1 MYEIPNTKSNLIQK
15 GENMK
20 KHILSLT
27 LGSLLVSALSAED
40 DGFYTS
46 VGYQI
51 GEAAQMVTNTKGIQE
66 LSDNYEKLN
75 NLLTRYSTL
84 NTLIKL
90 SADPSAVSGAIN
102 NLNAGATGLLKEKT
116 NSPAYQAV
124 SLALNAA
131 VGLWNTIGYAIMCG
145 NGNGTGSGPGSVI
158 FNNQPGQSSTAI
170 TCNRYEATG
179 PGKSMSIDEFK
190 KLNEAYQIIQQ
201 ALKNQN
207 GFPELGGN
215 GAKVSVKYSYECKQ
229 ENENSNINGGVNQ
242 FCEAKNGS
250 SSSGSGSNGSN
261 GTSTQTTTQD
271 GVTITTTY
279 NSNKATVKFDI
290 TNNAQQLLN
299 QAANIMQVLN
309 TQCPLVR
316 STHNENAPGGG
327 QPWGLSTSG
336 NACQIFQQEFS
347 EVTSMIKNAQEIVA
361 QSKIANANQKAEI
374 ANPSNF
380 NPFTDASFAQSMLK
394 NARAQ
399 AEMFNLAEQVKQNLE
414 VMQNNNNVNENLGGF
429 GTGMTNFVSAFLAS
443 CRTDGTL
450 PNAGVTNN
458 TWGAG
463 CAYVGET
470 ITALNNSIA
479 HFGTQA
485 QQIQQAENIAD
496 TLVNFKSRYSELGN
510 TYNSITTALSSIPN
524 AQSLQNAVSK
534 KNNPYSPQGI
544 ETNYY
549 LNQNSYNQIQTINQ
563 ELGRNPFRKVGIVSS
578 QTNNGAM
585 NGIGIQVGYKQFFGQ
600 KRRWGARYYGFFD
613 YNHAFIKSSFFN
625 SASDVWT
632 YGFGADALYNF
643 INDKATNFL
652 GKNNKLSVG
661 LFGGIALAGT
671 SWLNSEYVNL
681 ATMNNVYNAKMN
693 VANFQFLFNMGVRMN
708 LARSKKK
715 GSDHAAQHGIEL
727 GLKIPTINTNYYSFM
742 GAELK
747 YRRLY
752 SVYLNYVFAY

>member
-1 MYEIPNTKSNLIQK
+1 
-15 GENMK
+15 MK

-27 LGSLLVSALSAED
+27 LGSLLVSTLSAED

-51 GEAAQMVTNTKGIQE
+51 GEAAQMVKNTKGIQE

-75 NLLTRYSTL
+75 NLLNRYSTL

-145 NGNGTGSGPGSVI
+145 NGNGTGSGPGSVV
-158 FNNQPGQSSTAI
+158 FNSQPGQGSTSI
-170 TCNRYEATG
+170 TCNRYEAI
-179 PGKSMSIDEFK
+179 GKGGSMSIDEFK

-215 GAKVSVKYSYECKQ
+215 GTKVDVKYEYECKQ
-229 ENENSNINGGVNQ
+229 NNSSINGGVDQ
-242 FCEAKNGS
+242 FCQAKNGS
-250 SSSGSGSNGSN
+250 GSSGSSSNGSN
-261 GTSTQTTTQD
+261 STSTQTTTQD

-279 NSNKATVKFDI
+279 ANNKATVTFSI
-290 TNNAQQLLN
+290 TNDAQELLN
-299 QAANIMQVLN
+299 QAANMMEVI
-309 TQCPLVR
+309 TTTCPLVR
-316 STHNENAPGGG
+316 STHDENAAGNGS
-327 QPWGLSTSG
+327 PWGLSTSG
-336 NACQIFQQEFS
+336 NACTIFQQEFS
-347 EVTSMIKNAQEIVA
+347 QVTSMIKNAQEIVA

-374 ANPSNF
+374 TNPSNF

-414 VMQNNNNVNENLGGF
+414 VMQNNNNVNEKLAGF
-429 GTGMTNFVSAFLAS
+429 GQGMTNFVSAFLAS
-443 CRTDGTL
+443 CKSDGTL
-450 PNAGVTNN
+450 PNAGVTSN

-470 ITALNNSIA
+470 ISALTNSIA

-510 TYNSITTALSSIPN
+510 TYNSITTALSNIPN

-549 LNQNSYNQIQTINQ
+549 LNQNSYN
-563 ELGRNPFRKVGIVSS
+563 
-578 QTNNGAM
+578 
-585 NGIGIQVGYKQFFGQ
+585 
-600 KRRWGARYYGFFD
+600 
-613 YNHAFIKSSFFN
+613 
-625 SASDVWT
+625 
-632 YGFGADALYNF
+632 
-643 INDKATNFL
+643 
-652 GKNNKLSVG
+652 
-661 LFGGIALAGT
+661 
-671 SWLNSEYVNL
+671 
-681 ATMNNVYNAKMN
+681 
-693 VANFQFLFNMGVRMN
+693 
-708 LARSKKK
+708 
-715 GSDHAAQHGIEL
+715 
-727 GLKIPTINTNYYSFM
+727 
-742 GAELK
+742 
-747 YRRLY
+747 
-752 SVYLNYVFAY
+752 

>member
-1 MYEIPNTKSNLIQK
+1 
-15 GENMK
+15 MK
-20 KHILSLT
+20 KTLLLSL
-27 LGSLLVSALSAED
+27 SLSLSFLLHAED
-40 DGFYTS
+40 DGFYMS
-46 VGYQI
+46 AGYQI
-51 GEAAQMVTNTKGIQE
+51 GEAAQMVKNTKGIQE

-75 NLLTRYSTL
+75 NLLNNYSTL

-90 SADPSAVSGAIN
+90 SADPSAIN
-102 NLNAGATGLLKEKT
+102 DARDNLGSSSRNLLDVKT

-124 SLALNAA
+124 LLALNAA
-131 VGLWNTIGYAIMCG
+131 VGLWQVTSYAFTAC
-145 NGNGTGSGPGSVI
+145 GPGSNENANGGI
-158 FNNQPGQSSTAI
+158 QTFNNVPGQNTTTI
-170 TCNRYEATG
+170 TCNSYYQPGHGG
-179 PGKSMSIDEFK
+179 PISTENYAKI
-190 KLNEAYQIIQQ
+190 NQAYQIIQK
-201 ALKNQN
+201 ALT
-207 GFPELGGN
+207 
-215 GAKVSVKYSYECKQ
+215 A
-229 ENENSNINGGVNQ
+229 
-242 FCEAKNGS
+242 
-250 SSSGSGSNGSN
+250 NGSN
-261 GTSTQTTTQD
+261 GDGVPVLSNTTTKLDFTINGYKRTGATPNEKLIYQWSHGKAISTSWNGGTQTSTSESINTE
-271 GVTITTTY
+271 
-279 NSNKATVKFDI
+279 
-290 TNNAQQLLN
+290 NNAQELLK
-299 QAANIMQVLN
+299 QASIIITTLN
-309 TQCPLVR
+309 EACP
-316 STHNENAPGGG
+316 NFQNGGSG
-327 QPWGLSTSG
+327 YWQGISG
-336 NACQIFQQEFS
+336 NGTMCGMFKNEISAIQG
-347 EVTSMIKNAQEIVA
+347 MIANAQEAVA
-361 QSKIANANQKAEI
+361 QSKIVSENAQNQNNLDTGKT
-374 ANPSNF
+374 F
-380 NPFTDASFAQSMLK
+380 NPYTDASFAQSMLK
-394 NARAQ
+394 NAQAQ
-399 AEMFNLAEQVKQNLE
+399 AEILNQAEQVVKNFE
-414 VMQNNNNVNENLGGF
+414 KIPK
-429 GTGMTNFVSAFLAS
+429 NFVSDSLGVCYAVQGGE
-443 CRTDGTL
+443 RRGTN
-450 PNAGVTNN
+450 PGQVTSN

-463 CAYVGET
+463 CAYVGQT
-470 ITALNNSIA
+470 ITNLKNSIA

-485 QQIQQAENIAD
+485 EQIQQAENIAD
-496 TLVNFKSRYSELGN
+496 TLVNFKSRYNELGN

-524 AQSLQNAVSK
+524 GSSLQNAVSK

-549 LNQNSYNQIQTINQ
+549 LNQNTYNQIQTINQ

-600 KRRWGARYYGFFD
+600 KRKWGARYYGFFD

-681 ATMNNVYNAKMN
+681 ATVNNVYNAKLN

>member
-1 MYEIPNTKSNLIQK
+1 
-15 GENMK
+15 MK

-27 LGSLLVSALSAED
+27 LGSLLVSTLSAED

-51 GEAAQMVTNTKGIQE
+51 GEAAQMVTNTKGIQQ

-75 NLLTRYSTL
+75 NLLNSYSTL

-131 VGLWNTIGYAIMCG
+131 VGLWNTIGYAVMCG
-145 NGNGTGSGPGSVI
+145 NGNGTESGPGSVV
-158 FNNQPGQSSTAI
+158 FNNQPGSGTTNI

-179 PGKSMSIDEFK
+179 PGKSMSIEEFK

-201 ALKNQN
+201 ALKAGS

-215 GAKVSVKYSYECKQ
+215 GTKVDVTYTYKCKQ
-229 ENENSNINGGVNQ
+229 TADINGGVNQ
-242 FCEAKNGS
+242 FCQAKNGSNGS
-250 SSSGSGSNGSN
+250 SSSGSGSNGS
-261 GTSTQTTTQD
+261 TSTQTTTQD
-271 GVTITTTY
+271 GVTITTKY
-279 NSNKATVKFDI
+279 ENNEAEVKFSI
-290 TNNAQQLLN
+290 TNNAQELLN

-309 TQCPLVR
+309 TQCPFVR
-316 STHNENAPGGG
+316 STHNENAQGNGS
-327 QPWGLSTSG
+327 PWGLSTNG

-347 EVTSMIKNAQEIVA
+347 QVTSMIKNAQEIVA
-361 QSKIANANQKAEI
+361 QSKIANTNQKAEI

-380 NPFTDASFAQSMLK
+380 NPFTDASFAQDMLK

-399 AEMFNLAEQVKQNLE
+399 AEMFNLAEQVKKNLE
-414 VMQNNNNVNENLGGF
+414 VMQNNNNVNESLAGF
-429 GTGMTNFVSAFLAS
+429 GKGMTNFVSAFLAS
-443 CRTDGTL
+443 CRDGGGTL
-450 PNAGVTNN
+450 PDAGVTDN

-470 ITALNNSIA
+470 ITALTNSIA
-479 HFGTQA
+479 HFGTQE

-510 TYNSITTALSSIPN
+510 TYNSITTALSKVPN
-524 AQSLQNAVSK
+524 AQSLQNVVSK

-600 KRRWGARYYGFFD
+600 KRKWGARYYGFFD

-681 ATMNNVYNAKMN
+681 ATVNNVYNAKMN

-715 GSDHAAQHGIEL
+715 GSDHVAQHGIEL